1 MVSKAHRGMIH
12 IPRGGGGQRPPYYG
26 GPPSRTPF
34 PPRDRYLPMPFPPRD
49 RDLPMPLPPRD
60 RRPRPPY
67 YGGGRPMPPFFGYR
81 PNPYENRP
89 PFFGGGRYPPFFG
102 GGYGGGYPFRPPF
115 GANPFNPFRPRP
127 HSKAL
132 QALLQAQREK
142 FNEATIGRPNKNPL
156 NINMTQPAVPMQGI
170 AQAVPMQVAELSSS
184 GPATT
189 TVALPP
195 PPRRP
200 RIAVDPVRRRRMY
213 PSVVRNKGG
222 LMKRRHA

>member
-1 MVSKAHRGMIH
+1 MIH

-34 PPRDRYLPMPFPPRD
+34 HPRDRNLPMPFPPRDRYLPMPF
-49 RDLPMPLPPRD
+49 PPRD

-89 PFFGGGRYPPFFG
+89 PFFGGGRNPPVFG